1 MGFTIEQIIT
11 AAPGF
16 TNGNLNSTAT
26 LRGVYQNL
34 TGDPFP
40 FFKSLLDLAFP
51 PDLVSS
57 VPGVNPDD
65 PFPIARMSFLVDK
78 STFGVD
84 EAQDVINTS
93 AGTWPEAFWLV
104 VEGFSK
110 TSFNSLGAIIS
121 LSGPFA
127 NLAGI
132 TITQGADIDFEN
144 AANPQAPQRIRV
156 PFDIAFSGAS
166 LPNFPSGSATYELD
180 AVLTVG
186 GANVP
191 GSNASTLFELEGA
204 PIRISPISIPRR
216 TMSITAAR
224 TCACL
229 LPIPPVTTIPYP
241 EAPLFRMR
249 RIQLRA
255 TALATFKVCW
265 AGSTGAI
272 LTPPDPM
279 RSTRKLRV
287 PLPGR
292 GYWAKKSCR
301 KEASQ
306 ATRSTHAAKLAI
318 VPFSAPLLQTKV
330 GSDCSD

>member
-156 PFDIAFSGAS
+156 PFDIAFSGTS

-191 GSNASTLFELEGA
+191 G
-204 PIRISPISIPRR
+204 
-216 TMSITAAR
+216 
-224 TCACL
+224 
-229 LPIPPVTTIPYP
+229 
-241 EAPLFRMR
+241 
-249 RIQLRA
+249 
-255 TALATFKVCW
+255 
-265 AGSTGAI
+265 
-272 LTPPDPM
+272 
-279 RSTRKLRV
+279 
-287 PLPGR
+287 
-292 GYWAKKSCR
+292 
-301 KEASQ
+301 
-306 ATRSTHAAKLAI
+306 
-318 VPFSAPLLQTKV
+318 
-330 GSDCSD
+330 